1 MALESA
7 LLKQLLSHGDF
18 DTWNDLRP
26 HYFPEG
32 DYRKIYTL
40 VDKHVQRFQSLPT
53 FEDVEE
59 EFRSRELREKFHAI
73 KAVETDVPAYQL
85 LEYLKDQ
92 YAQAEILHRLEYFL
106 DNKITI
112 ADAKENIDFL
122 QELVINLED
131 RVDISTESE
140 PMDSVEL
147 FDSQEDLYKYLP
159 LGLNSEYDMRHTFSP
174 KDLVV
179 VGASSGQGKSFT
191 CCNIAA
197 NARAAGKTVLY
208 FTIEMDTRPI
218 LQRIGAISTG
228 IGLNALRAGNLN
240 TKDWKKVAQWWS
252 DRFEGGDE
260 IYKEYESRWVP
271 LAESLPIF
279 EEFHNKLR
287 RKKLTKTNQL
297 EVYYDSGLTMAKIA
311 SVVRQKR
318 LEYEDL
324 GLIVVDYLNQVRRH
338 NAPSRSGQYEW
349 TEQIEIS
356 KALKALAQENNCMV
370 LSAFQTD
377 VKGEAR
383 FAKGILDA
391 VDAAYVIQQW
401 GKEVPCI
408 KFTNKKMRS
417 GEQEGFIS
425 HLDWDS
431 WRIGPESGYDPDA
444 QGMDSSEE
452 VDDL

>member
-1 MALESA
+1 
-7 LLKQLLSHGDF
+7 
-18 DTWNDLRP
+18 
-26 HYFPEG
+26 
-32 DYRKIYTL
+32 
-40 VDKHVQRFQSLPT
+40 
-53 FEDVEE
+53 
-59 EFRSRELREKFHAI
+59 
-73 KAVETDVPAYQL
+73 
-85 LEYLKDQ
+85 
-92 YAQAEILHRLEYFL
+92 
-106 DNKITI
+106 
-112 ADAKENIDFL
+112 
-122 QELVINLED
+122 
-131 RVDISTESE
+131 
-140 PMDSVEL
+140 
-147 FDSQEDLYKYLP
+147 
-159 LGLNSEYDMRHTFSP
+159 
-174 KDLVV
+174 
-179 VGASSGQGKSFT
+179 
-191 CCNIAA
+191 
-197 NARAAGKTVLY
+197 
-208 FTIEMDTRPI
+208 
-218 LQRIGAISTG
+218 
-228 IGLNALRAGNLN
+228 
-240 TKDWKKVAQWWS
+240 
-252 DRFEGGDE
+252 
-260 IYKEYESRWVP
+260 
-271 LAESLPIF
+271 
-279 EEFHNKLR
+279 
-287 RKKLTKTNQL
+287 
-297 EVYYDSGLTMAKIA
+297 MAKIA